1 MTERQLR
8 HMHRKE
14 FLTAGA
20 LLLAGAATSTACASA
35 PQSGDAALTLRTLS
49 GGTVRVDTTAFEEMK
64 RHLKGDLQLETDPG
78 YESSRGIWN
87 AAIDRRPAMIAHCAD
102 VDDIAHA
109 MRFADRHDALVSVR
123 AGGHNAAG
131 FAICDGGLVIDL
143 TRVNHTTV
151 DAARRTAVVGG
162 GATFAGYDAAT
173 GAFGLASTGP
183 IISMV
188 GVGGYTLGG
197 GVGWLHRKLG
207 LACDNLLS
215 AQVVTASGIV
225 VEASPTSH
233 PDLFWALRGGGG
245 NFGIV
250 SAFAF
255 RVAPMLNVLA
265 GLIYHPIEALP
276 GVASFVRD
284 FNATAP
290 DDMCVWLMMR
300 RAPASATL
308 PAELHGR
315 LVVAIAVCHAGS
327 LESGARLIEPLRR
340 FGTPLLDQVQVRRYA
355 QWQRSLDRAWG
366 NGFGNHW
373 TGHYLPELTDA
384 SAHTLLEHVSRV
396 TSPHSDVK
404 LVQLGGAVARVG
416 ENDTA
421 FSFRD
426 AKYALVIQ
434 TRWENP
440 AAAARHLAWSR
451 DFFDAM
457 RVHATGKVY
466 VNFMAD
472 EGHSRVA
479 DAYTRETFT
488 RLRAIKAEYDPR
500 NRFRLNQ
507 NIVPS
512 GRAP

>member
-1 MTERQLR
+1 
-8 HMHRKE
+8 
-14 FLTAGA
+14 
-20 LLLAGAATSTACASA
+20 
-35 PQSGDAALTLRTLS
+35 
-49 GGTVRVDTTAFEEMK
+49 
-64 RHLKGDLQLETDPG
+64 
-78 YESSRGIWN
+78 
-87 AAIDRRPAMIAHCAD
+87 
-102 VDDIAHA
+102 

-173 GAFGLASTGP
+173 SAFGLASTGP

-188 GVGGYTLGG
+188 GVE
-197 GVGWLHRKLG
+197 VHARR
-207 LACDNLLS
+207 S
-215 AQVVTASGIV
+215 ASAGCTASWASRATTSCPRRSLTASGSV

-245 NFGIV
+245 NFGVV

-255 RVAPMLNVLA
+255 RVAPVPTVLA
-265 GLIYHPIEALP
+265 GLIYHPLEDLP

-290 DDMCVWLMMR
+290 DDVCVWLMMR
-300 RAPASATL
+300 RAPASAAL
-308 PAELHGR
+308 PSELHGR
-315 LVVAIAVCHAGS
+315 LVVAIAVCHAGP
-327 LESGARLIEPLRR
+327 LESGERLIRPLRR
-340 FGTPLLDQVQVRRYA
+340 FGAPLLDQVQVRQYA
-355 QWQRSLDRAWG
+355 EWQRSLDRAWG

-457 RVHATGKVY
+457 RAHATGKVY